1 MRSRGKRAG
10 GVLAGHTPAAFRPA
24 RGGGGDGGLARQPA
38 RQLCDGTGGERR
50 RRHRPR
56 PALGKGTGTMTV
68 TKVTARLA
76 EWITG
81 LDAAA
86 IPAEVRAEGVRTFV
100 NWVGC
105 AVGGAT
111 HETADRALAAV
122 EPFPGPRK
130 ATVLGRPE
138 KLDALHTPA
147 EQPPELQSL
156 I

>member
-1 MRSRGKRAG
+1 
-10 GVLAGHTPAAFRPA
+10 
-24 RGGGGDGGLARQPA
+24 
-38 RQLCDGTGGERR
+38 
-50 RRHRPR
+50 
-56 PALGKGTGTMTV
+56 MTV

-122 EPFPGPRK
+122 EPFSGPRK

-138 KLDALHTPA
+138 KLEDRKSTRLNSVTNAPLVCRLLLEKNKNIA
-147 EQPPELQSL
+147 N
-156 I
+156 

>member
-1 MRSRGKRAG
+1 MN
-10 GVLAGHTPAAFRPA
+10 
-24 RGGGGDGGLARQPA
+24 
-38 RQLCDGTGGERR
+38 
-50 RRHRPR
+50 
-56 PALGKGTGTMTV
+56 V

-86 IPAEVRAEGVRTFV
+86 IPAEVRAEAVRTFV

-122 EPFPGPRK
+122 EPFSGPRK
-130 ATVLGRPE
+130 APRSEERRVGKECVSTCKSRWPPCHLNKNDCRNNSVLPST
-138 KLDALHTPA
+138 KQAPKINNIHKA
-147 EQPPELQSL
+147 NQ
-156 I
+156 

>member
-1 MRSRGKRAG
+1 
-10 GVLAGHTPAAFRPA
+10 
-24 RGGGGDGGLARQPA
+24 
-38 RQLCDGTGGERR
+38 
-50 RRHRPR
+50 
-56 PALGKGTGTMTV
+56 MTV

-111 HETADRALAAV
+111 HETADRALTAV
-122 EPFPGPRK
+122 EPFSGPRK

-138 KLDALHTPA
+138 KLDALHGALLNGITSHVLDYDDTHLTTIIH
-147 EQPPELQSL
+147 PPGPVASALLALAASSPL
-156 I
+156 MGRHLLSARIAGLHCVCRL

>member
-1 MRSRGKRAG
+1 
-10 GVLAGHTPAAFRPA
+10 
-24 RGGGGDGGLARQPA
+24 
-38 RQLCDGTGGERR
+38 
-50 RRHRPR
+50 
-56 PALGKGTGTMTV
+56 MTV

-122 EPFPGPRK
+122 EPFSGPRK

-138 KLDALHTPA
+138 RSEEHTS
-147 EQPPELQSL
+147 ELQSL
-156 I
+156 MRTSYAVFCLKKKTQYCK